1 MVYNKIRS
9 TEGTDPIFFRYLV
22 LVVLVVLPV
31 LIGDTTGATS
41 GSTITGATTTG
52 ATITGDTTTGD
63 TTTGDTTTASGH
75 HWWRT

>member
-1 MVYNKIRS
+1 MYPDKIRS
-9 TEGTDPIFFRYLV
+9 AEGTDPIFFRYLV

-31 LIGDTTGATS
+31 LIGASTGATS

-52 ATITGDTTTGD
+52 GTTSGA
-63 TTTGDTTTASGH
+63 TTTGDTTTASGY